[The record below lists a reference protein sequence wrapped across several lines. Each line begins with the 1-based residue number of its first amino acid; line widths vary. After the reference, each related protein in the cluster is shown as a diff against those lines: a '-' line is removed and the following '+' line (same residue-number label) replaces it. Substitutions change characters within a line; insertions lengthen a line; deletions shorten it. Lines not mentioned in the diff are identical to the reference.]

1 MDMIKIEF
9 PSDRP
14 DIARHLGAAL
24 TAIGSDNATLTA
36 DNAFSF
42 ERLLENLSVEL
53 NVPVELLRGKALNAE
68 VSDTT
73 EQDTASVIGDA
84 GSNDNGGFN
93 QEELDESETLGKRD
107 PKGVA
112 FNVRLCAN
120 ASKPFY
126 ASGGKRSGQWK
137 KRQGVGDDEYEGWYA
152 NELANLAPATSDE
165 GDESNINTADAF
177 GGQGGG
183 DTAAPAVPHD
193 AGTLMA
199 WVSEMQSAGRVTQE
213 MVNAAYTQAGITMT
227 DIFEG
232 PGKTPDVIAGRVG
245 EIHNILQGW
254 AQQ

>member
-14 DIARHLGAAL
+14 DIALQLGIALYRIGKNDDTESLIADEIEPSSDEAAYQQHLK
-24 TAIGSDNATLTA
+24 AT
-36 DNAFSF
+36 
-42 ERLLENLSVEL
+42 
-53 NVPVELLRGKALNAE
+53 
-68 VSDTT
+68 DTT
-73 EQDTASVIGDA
+73 ASSTADA
-84 GSNDNGGFN
+84 GSDANGGFN
-93 QEELDESETLGKRD
+93 KEELDESESLGKRD

-126 ASGGKRSGQWK
+126 ASGKRVDQWK
-137 KRQGVGDDEYEGWYA
+137 KRQGVEDDEYEGWYA
-152 NELANLAPATSDE
+152 NELANLTPAASDE
-165 GDESNINTADAF
+165 GGESNINTADAF

-183 DTAAPAVPHD
+183 DTAAPAIPHD

-199 WVSEMQSAGRVTQE
+199 WVSEMQSAGRLTQE